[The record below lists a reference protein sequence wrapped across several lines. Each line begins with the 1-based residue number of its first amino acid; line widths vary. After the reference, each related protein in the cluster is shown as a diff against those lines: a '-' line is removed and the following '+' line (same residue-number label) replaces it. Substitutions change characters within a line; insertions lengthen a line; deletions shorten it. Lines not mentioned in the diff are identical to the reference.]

1 MNRVP
6 VHIVTATERA
16 QVSALIARC
25 VAESAD
31 WAGLEL
37 LTCPCC
43 TGRAELQV
51 KLVRLLRERRPA
63 RVFIGLVD
71 PSHQTG
77 LARVLID
84 WPLARYVVQGRAVR
98 LPEDAAL
105 VPGALE
111 EG

>member
-1 MNRVP
+1 MSRVP
-6 VHIVTATERA
+6 VHIVTGTERA
-16 QVSALIARC
+16 QASALIARC
-25 VAESAD
+25 VAERAD

-63 RVFIGLVD
+63 RVFVGVVE

-77 LARVLID
+77 LARVLSD
-84 WPLARYVVQGRAVR
+84 WPLAQYVVQGRAVR
-98 LPEDAAL
+98 LPEDATL
-105 VPGALE
+105 LPGALE